1 MVRTR
6 AAGLVMPLCGPKLS
20 TLCTLVSAWGLV
32 QLGLTG
38 VAFFVR
44 SPALV
49 EDIPIQ

>member
-1 MVRTR
+1 
-6 AAGLVMPLCGPKLS
+6 MPLCGPKLS
-20 TLCTLVSAWGLV
+20 MLCTVVSAWGLV

-49 EDIPIQ
+49 EDIPIHELLHSFE